1 MVQTTPRLPVSCT
14 RRAGQKNFVKKI
26 LWKKCFFGK
35 NKIGH
40 FEILNFLNFRFF
52 FERLFLMWSLSTLE
66 LKVFFIYGGWCAKFP
81 LGGEKLQSFFFES
94 SRPSPGMLGA
104 PPRLGG
110 RRVGSVLVPSKMGA
124 CSLSTLKL
132 KVLGWDGGRC
142 AKFTL
147 GGEKIQSFLGQ
158 VEASNL
164 SLRFDSWS
172 LDVGFQFWT
181 LTFHF
186 WRLLRALEF
195 QLWGLEFELWRL
207 EFAFWELE
215 LESWISRA
223 EVGILNCSVY
233 QSRRTL
239 EVLKFASP
247 KLTFWNLQRWIWKSR
262 FELWIAQSINQG
274 GRLKS

>member
-1 MVQTTPRLPVSCT
+1 MMCKIPPRW
-14 RRAGQKNFVKKI
+14 RKI
-26 LWKKCFFGK
+26 AK
-35 NKIGH
+35 
-40 FEILNFLNFRFF
+40 FF
-52 FERLFLMWSLSTLE
+52 F
-66 LKVFFIYGGWCAKFP
+66 K
-81 LGGEKLQSFFFES
+81 S

-104 PPRLGG
+104 PPRFGG
-110 RRVGSVLVPSKMGA
+110 RRVGSVLGPSKMDT
-124 CSLSTLKL
+124 CSLSTLEL

-142 AKFTL
+142 AKFPL

-223 EVGILNCSVY
+223 EVGILNCSVD

-247 KLTFWNLQRWIWKSR
+247 KLTFWNLQRWVWKSKVR
-262 FELWIAQSINQG
+262 IANCSVYQSRRTLEVLTFASPNLTSWNLQLWIWNSKSELWNCSVYQSRRTLG
-274 GRLKS
+274 VSKSASFEIRKF

>member
-1 MVQTTPRLPVSCT
+1 MMCRIHPRW
-14 RRAGQKNFVKKI
+14 RKNSK
-26 LWKKCFFGK
+26 
-35 NKIGH
+35 
-40 FEILNFLNFRFF
+40 FF
-52 FERLFLMWSLSTLE
+52 F
-66 LKVFFIYGGWCAKFP
+66 K
-81 LGGEKLQSFFFES
+81 S